1 MFIAKAKQSLHP
13 IATHRVISSLCTSND
28 AEVPMNRLIGVLV
41 IGFFAASSAVADQN
55 NFRCYKS
62 VGLKNTLR
70 IQFVIQSDNDSVGYV
85 IYEGGSAR
93 IPVKRLKE
101 KELKRLPGEGHRCL
115 KPGGIYVYVSQGA
128 IVDNFRYIRSDGKVF
143 RFVADLGA
151 SADNGCAWAAK

>member
-1 MFIAKAKQSLHP
+1 
-13 IATHRVISSLCTSND
+13 
-28 AEVPMNRLIGVLV
+28 MNRLVGILV
-41 IGFFAASSAVADQN
+41 IVFLAASSAVADQD

-70 IQFVIQSDNDSVGYV
+70 IQFAFQSVNDDVGYV

-101 KELKRLPGEGHRCL
+101 KELKRLPGERPSVFETRWREITSDGT
-115 KPGGIYVYVSQGA
+115 GGTYVYVSQGA
-128 IVDNFRYIRSDGKVF
+128 IVYDFRYIRNDGKVF

-151 SADNGCAWAAK
+151 PADNGCAWATK

>member
-1 MFIAKAKQSLHP
+1 
-13 IATHRVISSLCTSND
+13 
-28 AEVPMNRLIGVLV
+28 MNRVIGVLV
-41 IGFFAASSAVADQN
+41 IVLFASSSAVADQD

-101 KELKRLPGEGHRCL
+101 KELKRLPGGRPSVFETRWQETTSDGT
-115 KPGGIYVYVSQGA
+115 GGTYVYVSQGA
-128 IVDNFRYIRSDGKVF
+128 IVDNFRYIRNDGKIF

-151 SADNGCAWAAK
+151 SADNGCAWVTK